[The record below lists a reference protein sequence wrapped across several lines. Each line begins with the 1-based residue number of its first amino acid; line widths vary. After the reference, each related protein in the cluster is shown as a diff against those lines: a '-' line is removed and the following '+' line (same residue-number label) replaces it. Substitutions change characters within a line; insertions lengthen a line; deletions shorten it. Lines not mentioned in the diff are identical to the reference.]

1 MRRFKFALTFDAKT
15 LSWVSLQEKATKQE
29 FWKGEG
35 KRRRIGETQGEQKTI
50 SPPSSLTQYPCHPK
64 WPPTDA
70 HAVATPDATPTWAS
84 RQKVLP
90 WDQNWI
96 LWHTNPTLDC
106 ELLPLSLTNILFK
119 RAFKNRSV
127 EACVT
132 NLSHSTLI
140 YRWPTRHPDK
150 LDIHQWTPRL
160 VATFERSKHK

>member
-1 MRRFKFALTFDAKT
+1 MSIVAGKGNKT
-15 LSWVSLQEKATKQE
+15 RILE
-29 FWKGEG
+29 
-35 KRRRIGETQGEQKTI
+35 RRRKTEKDRRNTRRTKDNK
-50 SPPSSLTQYPCHPK
+50 SSKQFNPVSMPPQVTTHRCPRCCHPRC
-64 WPPTDA
+64 DSNL
-70 HAVATPDATPTWAS
+70 AS

-150 LDIHQWTPRL
+150 LDIHQ
-160 VATFERSKHK
+160 